1 MQVLVELVALVGW
14 LANSSDDT
22 AQLVGGESDIPR
34 VLADHLA
41 ARLPALQ
48 VCYARVCSR
57 MLTYARV

>member
-22 AQLVGGESDIPR
+22 AQLVGSESDIPR

-48 VCYARVCSR
+48 VPAHMYSKNI
-57 MLTYARV
+57 YIYI

>member
-22 AQLVGGESDIPR
+22 AQLLGSESDIPR

-48 VCYARVCSR
+48 VPAHMYKKK
-57 MLTYARV
+57 M